1 MALAGDL
8 TSSVCSLGNEQD
20 DKVDVQNGNMPSE
33 SVNSAGPMSSGD
45 CSESNQPASASGSH
59 SLHATST
66 APSVVGLSLEERL
79 KRMRA
84 AEELRQQQRYAA
96 YIESQ
101 RQAELA
107 RVKAQEDRRRKL
119 EEMHERAEARRR
131 CVIER
136 RKELEM
142 STKARIELLLDRSRN
157 RDTMDHPA
165 PHRRFNQNLGRT
177 ASASPSLG
185 GSTRNQNQLMTT
197 SCVVA
202 FGSSASRS
210 ICTQLSPAA
219 LRLQQAFEARLASY
233 LTGRHSGCFLT
244 PAAAPH
250 YTHLLVSSER
260 HRVSASTNPSVVA
273 FTAHRLKQKRTLYGR
288 GKRSVSAHASLMR
301 PTKASLARSNYARV
315 SSKPTEDTSCT
326 TANLEAV
333 PHLNGRPVK
342 KATFETGMHL
352 SPEDEV
358 TTNRSNSSQE
368 CNKLGRPPRVP
379 SSSVSSSL
387 PAKHTAPSKSVPS
400 APNSTVNSCTSS
412 LIGSSRSNSVD
423 TLAKRS
429 NSVSHGPSVFDR
441 LSARAPSNRSR
452 TDKTDWGKPA
462 TQSTTKKSSDS
473 APIAKRPLG
482 PTART
487 LPKGMSVSV
496 YADRTTDRKPLLAT
510 GRSIASRKRSASP
523 KPSQNPESLAAVPDR
538 RDDNPS
544 ATVVEPPPAFVD
556 PDKLPVTPPPA
567 VITES
572 TTPPSSPTVTTTPQ
586 LTEATVDRTETEAP
600 LAVSQEDGSSVG
612 QPAISLAH
620 SGPLKAETRGAGE
633 GALLNESEAAIYR
646 AKLIEQRRLAKE
658 RKEEEQRRLEEERAL
673 RQLQEEAARLAAER
687 AAEQEAELAAQ
698 QAIEEQRQKEEEEK
712 ARLRMAETERLLKL
726 QRAEEERVLRKKRL
740 DSIMSRVKQAGTNG
754 KSSSAS
760 SPPSGSFS
768 TPFLLGQDEA
778 QHSSNI
784 PKGDI
789 SDSRLLSHAVTEPET
804 PVPTGAAS
812 MNAVSQSNELCVMDQ
827 SPVNRTVDLTLP
839 STSPRHI
846 PPVSFTL
853 CSDASEAPAEQIS
866 WPFISL
872 ICFSV
877 VVLLETVIRRNQV
890 YRGNQR
896 ESTRSRM
903 NTKLK
908 MVSHQTPSLATQNLN
923 PLQYQSVL
931 LRLMSNHD
939 QGSRDLESSTNE
951 PSGAPR
957 FKSALLQSMLG
968 GGRLTARAKDAVAG
982 LRSRGSASPLTDAH
996 SNGHASGAQ
1005 SPPHLTQPTASGDA
1019 PSDSDRPV
1027 DVSESPP
1034 TDTLR
1039 SLSLVQ
1045 SMFEVPVD
1053 RYHAN
1058 GSSRPL
1064 QQHEPTEEFLNLAKV
1079 EPSYAAA

>member
-1 MALAGDL
+1 
-8 TSSVCSLGNEQD
+8 
-20 DKVDVQNGNMPSE
+20 
-33 SVNSAGPMSSGD
+33 MSSGD

-185 GSTRNQNQLMTT
+185 GSTRNPNQLMTT

-260 HRVSASTNPSVVA
+260 HCMSASTNPSVVA

-301 PTKASLARSNYARV
+301 PTKASLARSNYVRV

-333 PHLNGRPVK
+333 PRLNGRPVK

-441 LSARAPSNRSR
+441 LSARAPSSRSR
-452 TDKTDWGKPA
+452 TDKTDWGKTA
-462 TQSTTKKSSDS
+462 TQSTASAASTTKKSSDS

-487 LPKGMSVSV
+487 LPKGMSISV

-510 GRSIASRKRSASP
+510 NRSVASRKRSASP
-523 KPSQNPESLAAVPDR
+523 KPSQNPEPLDAVPDHH
-538 RDDNPS
+538 DDNAP
-544 ATVVEPPPAFVD
+544 ATVVEPPPALID
-556 PDKLPVTPPPA
+556 QDKVAITPPPA

-572 TTPPSSPTVTTTPQ
+572 STPPPSPTVTATPR
-586 LTEATVDRTETEAP
+586 LAEGTVDRTEKEAHPTVSTED
-600 LAVSQEDGSSVG
+600 SSSVG
-612 QPAISLAH
+612 QPTISVAH

-760 SPPSGSFS
+760 SPPSGSVS
-768 TPFLLGQDEA
+768 TPLLLGQDEA
-778 QHSSNI
+778 QHSYNI

-789 SDSRLLSHAVTEPET
+789 SDSRLLSQAVTEPET

-812 MNAVSQSNELCVMDQ
+812 MNAISQSNELCAMDQ
-827 SPVNRTVDLTLP
+827 STVDRTGDLTP
-839 STSPRHI
+839 PFTSPRHI
-846 PPVSFTL
+846 SPVSFTL
-853 CSDASEAPAEQIS
+853 CSDASEVPAEQHTEESSVS
-866 WPFISL
+866 WKSAEANEVKDEHKIENGFTPDTVPCNSEL
-872 ICFSV
+872 KSTSV
-877 VVLLETVIRRNQV
+877 P
-890 YRGNQR
+890 
-896 ESTRSRM
+896 
-903 NTKLK
+903 
-908 MVSHQTPSLATQNLN
+908 VSPSKTML
-923 PLQYQSVL
+923 
-931 LRLMSNHD
+931 NHD
-939 QGSRDLESSTNE
+939 QGSRDLESSANE

-982 LRSRGSASPLTDAH
+982 LRSRGSASHLSDAH
-996 SNGHASGAQ
+996 SNGHGSGAQ
-1005 SPPHLTQPTASGDA
+1005 SPPHLTQPSASGDA
-1019 PSDSDRPV
+1019 PCDSDRPV
-1027 DVSESPP
+1027 DVPESPP
-1034 TDTLR
+1034 ADTLR

-1058 GSSRPL
+1058 GSSGPM

-1079 EPSYAAA
+1079 EPSYAAADLQKSVGSSPVRKQSLLFPLRPPLIKQHKPCLVTFSHPFAPGQLLVLR

>member
-1 MALAGDL
+1 
-8 TSSVCSLGNEQD
+8 
-20 DKVDVQNGNMPSE
+20 
-33 SVNSAGPMSSGD
+33 MSSGD

-157 RDTMDHPA
+157 RDTMDHPV
-165 PHRRFNQNLGRT
+165 PHRRFTQNLGRT

-185 GSTRNQNQLMTT
+185 GSTRNPNQLMTT

-273 FTAHRLKQKRTLYGR
+273 FTAHRLKQKRTMYGR

-315 SSKPTEDTSCT
+315 SSKPTEDTLCT
-326 TANLEAV
+326 TANLEVV
-333 PHLNGRPVK
+333 PSLNGRPVK
-342 KATFETGMHL
+342 KATFEFGMHL

-387 PAKHTAPSKSVPS
+387 PTKPTAPSKSVPS

-441 LSARAPSNRSR
+441 LSARAPSSRSR
-452 TDKTDWGKPA
+452 TDKADWGKTA
-462 TQSTTKKSSDS
+462 SQLTTSAASATKKSSDS

-510 GRSIASRKRSASP
+510 SRAVASRKRSASP
-523 KPSQNPESLAAVPDR
+523 KPPQTHEPLDAVPDR
-538 RDDNPS
+538 RDDNPP
-544 ATVVEPPPAFVD
+544 ATVVEPPPAFID
-556 PDKLPVTPPPA
+556 PDKLAITPPLA
-567 VITES
+567 VTKES
-572 TTPPSSPTVTTTPQ
+572 STPPSSPTLTTTQ
-586 LTEATVDRTETEAP
+586 SAEATVDQTETEAHLP
-600 LAVSQEDGSSVG
+600 VSTEDGSSVS
-612 QPAISLAH
+612 QPAVSLAH

-658 RKEEEQRRLEEERAL
+658 RKEEEQRRIEEERAL

-754 KSSSAS
+754 KSLSTS
-760 SPPSGSFS
+760 SPPSGSVS
-768 TPFLLGQDEA
+768 TPLLGQDEA
-778 QHSSNI
+778 VRSSNI

-789 SDSRLLSHAVTEPET
+789 SDSRLLSHSVTEPET
-804 PVPTGAAS
+804 PVPTAAAS
-812 MNAVSQSNELCVMDQ
+812 MNAVSQPNELCDMSQ
-827 SPVNRTVDLTLP
+827 SPVDQMGDLTPP

-853 CSDASEAPAEQIS
+853 CSDASEVPAEQHTEETSVS
-866 WPFISL
+866 WKPAGVNEVKVEHKIENGFTPDIVPCNSEL
-872 ICFSV
+872 KSTSV
-877 VVLLETVIRRNQV
+877 P
-890 YRGNQR
+890 
-896 ESTRSRM
+896 
-903 NTKLK
+903 
-908 MVSHQTPSLATQNLN
+908 VSPSKTML
-923 PLQYQSVL
+923 
-931 LRLMSNHD
+931 NHD
-939 QGSRDLESSTNE
+939 QGSRDLESSANE
-951 PSGAPR
+951 SSGAPR

-982 LRSRGSASPLTDAH
+982 LRSRGSASHLSDTH

-1019 PSDSDRPV
+1019 PCDSARPV
-1027 DVSESPP
+1027 DISDSPP
-1034 TDTLR
+1034 ADTLR

-1058 GSSRPL
+1058 GNSSLL

-1079 EPSYAAA
+1079 EPSYAAADLQKSVGSPVYAWSSNADRNLATSEAIPPVPLPTSTHQTA